1 MEYGRGNSKFI
12 KLSST
17 NLFRLLILDK
27 MCCNKEGLWLV
38 VTMANVSD
46 AYTLRKETTFIL

>member
-1 MEYGRGNSKFI
+1 
-12 KLSST
+12 
-17 NLFRLLILDK
+17 

-46 AYTLRKETTFIL
+46 AYALRKETTFIL